1 MLDYSNQNFKSLNE
15 LKETVPSIFTKT
27 GSPEV
32 TSKYSHIPTDKVIND
47 MELLGWKVVDAKQVN
62 SRSKS
67 SGYQKHLVVFR
78 NNDVVIEGKDNDVV
92 YPQILMTN
100 SHDGKSSFSFQ
111 AGLFRMICENGL
123 VISTK
128 QFEKFR
134 IRHMGYDFETLQGVI
149 KNVISN
155 LDLTVES
162 MNKMK
167 QVQLSEEQTLDF
179 AKKLLETRVGGSN
192 NTFDEQ
198 AVNQVLETQRSQD
211 SGNGLW
217 EVFNRVQ
224 ENIVEGNFKYMTRNG
239 KRRYARPIKNFRQ
252 DMKVNADM
260 YETALTYV
268 A

>member
-1 MLDYSNQNFKSLNE
+1 MLNYESQEFKSLEE
-15 LKETVPSIFTKT
+15 LKEVAPSIFTT
-27 GSPEV
+27 HGAGN
-32 TSKYSHIPTDKVIND
+32 TSDKYSHIPTDKVIND
-47 MELLGWKVVDAKQVN
+47 MATLGWNVVDAKEVRARKN
-62 SRSKS
+62 V
-67 SGYQKHLVVFR
+67 GFQKHLVVFR
-78 NNDVVIEGKDNDVV
+78 NNDVVINGKDGDTIF
-92 YPQILMTN
+92 PQILLTN
-100 SHDGKSSFSFQ
+100 SHDGKNSFSFQ

-128 QFEKFR
+128 QFEAFK

-149 KNVISN
+149 KDVISS

-167 QVQLSEEQTLDF
+167 QIELSEEQTLDF
-179 AKKLLETRVGGSN
+179 AKQLLQNRVDGLN
-192 NTFDEQ
+192 NTFDKV
-198 AVNQVLETQRSQD
+198 AINQVLEPQRSED
-211 SGNGLW
+211 IGNGLW

-224 ENIVEGNFKYMTRNG
+224 ENIVEGNFQYLTRTG

-252 DMKVNADM
+252 DMRVNAEM